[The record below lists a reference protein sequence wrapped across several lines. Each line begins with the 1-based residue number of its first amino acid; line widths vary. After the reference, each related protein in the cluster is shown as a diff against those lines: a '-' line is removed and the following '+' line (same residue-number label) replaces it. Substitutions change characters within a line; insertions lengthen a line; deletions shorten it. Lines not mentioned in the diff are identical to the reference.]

1 MRNLTIYLTSFL
13 CLFLTSVFAQDGE
26 TNQTFEDRA
35 KEIANK
41 IESITKEE
49 KEALKLE
56 IEGVNIQLENGSLS
70 NAQADDKKLQL
81 AESRAKS
88 IEFRVAAAKKELED
102 LIQQKVDGKIAE
114 KEPKKTYGITFDHK
128 KYDGQSEKRTTSQ
141 FVFAFG
147 LNNLVTDKAL
157 AHSDYRYWGSH
168 FYEWGLTWN
177 TRLMKEDNLLHLKY
191 GASLMYNNLRP
202 TDNRS
207 FADTG
212 KQTVLV
218 TNATHLEDSRFR
230 NVYIAVPI
238 HLEFD
243 FSKTEIK
250 DDKKIFRSH
259 NGFRFG
265 IGGYVGGNIKSKQ
278 ILEYERDGHDVKD
291 REKGD
296 YNITDFIYG
305 ASAYVGYKEISLYA
319 KYDLSPLFKN
329 NSVDQNNISY
339 GIRFDLN

>member
-1 MRNLTIYLTSFL
+1 MRTLTTWLTSFL
-13 CLFLTSVFAQDGE
+13 CLFLTNVFAQE
-26 TNQTFEDRA
+26 NQTFEDKA
-35 KEIANK
+35 KKIAEK
-41 IESITKEE
+41 IENITKEE
-49 KEALKLE
+49 KDALKLE
-56 IEGVNIQLENGSLS
+56 IEAVNDQLESGSIT

-88 IEFRVAAAKKELED
+88 IEYRVSLAKKELEE
-102 LIQQKVDGKIAE
+102 LVQQKVDGKIAE
-114 KEPKKTYGITFDHK
+114 KEDNFIGITFRHK
-128 KYDGQSEKRTTSQ
+128 KNSENEGEKRTTSQ

-147 LNNLVTDKAL
+147 LNNLVTDGAL

-177 TRLMKEDNLLHLKY
+177 TRLAKNNNLLHLKY

-202 TDNRS
+202 TDNRM
-207 FADTG
+207 FVDTG
-212 KQTVLV
+212 KQTGLL
-218 TNATHLEDSRFR
+218 TSATHLEDSRFR
-230 NVYIAVPI
+230 NVYIAVPV

-296 YNITDFIYG
+296 YNVNDFIYG
-305 ASAYVGYKEISLYA
+305 VSAYVGYKEISLYA
-319 KYDLSPLFKN
+319 KYDLNPLFMN
-329 NSVDQNNISY
+329 NAVDQNNISY